1 MKIKLRNQGIIF
13 NIDEFKPFADY
24 QFAQSPQLL
33 AFEDHYRVYFS
44 SRPKNLVNGMPISE
58 VLYVDFDIDFKEIVD
73 HSRKEVLDKPIL
85 GAFDEHGIFPF
96 HPFRTSD
103 NELFAYLSGW
113 SRRKS
118 VPVETGIGIAK
129 SVDDGK
135 TFTRIGPGPILT
147 ASLNEPFLVG
157 DPYVVEQN
165 SLLHMFYIA
174 GVEWKYFDSETS
186 PQRVYKIKKAT
197 STDGINW
204 IKNKDELISDTIGPD
219 ECQALPTVIK
229 NKEEF
234 IMAFCFR
241 SAFGFRTEPKL
252 GYRLDFATSKDLL
265 NWDRGNINVS
275 ISEHK
280 SGWDRDMQCYP
291 NFSQLQGKLHL
302 LYNGNNFGKSGFG
315 LAVEDLS

>member
-1 MKIKLRNQGIIF
+1 MKIKLNNRGLIF
-13 NIDEFKPFADY
+13 NINEFRPFSDY

-33 AFEDHYRVYFS
+33 AFEDYYRVYFS
-44 SRPKNLVNGMPISE
+44 SRHKNLVNGMPISE
-58 VLYVDFDIDFKEIVD
+58 VLYVDFDPNFKSIIDY
-73 HSRKEVLDKPIL
+73 SRKEVLNKPIL
-85 GAFDEHGIFPF
+85 GAFDEHGVFPF

-113 SRRKS
+113 SRRTS
-118 VPVETGIGIAK
+118 VPVETSIGIAK

-135 TFTRIGPGPILT
+135 TFTRLGPGPILT

-157 DPYVVEQN
+157 DPYIVEQN

-174 GVEWKYFDSETS
+174 GVEWKYFESETD

-204 IKNKDELISDTIGPD
+204 IKNRFELISDTIGPD
-219 ECQALPTVIK
+219 ECQALPTVVK
-229 NKEEF
+229 NQQEF

-241 SAFGFRTEPKL
+241 SAYGFRNEPKL
-252 GYRLDFATSKDLL
+252 GYKLDFAASIDLL
-265 NWDRGNINVS
+265 TWERGKIEVT
-275 ISEHK
+275 ISEHE
-280 SGWDRDMQCYP
+280 SSWDRDMQCYP
-291 NFSQLQGKLHL
+291 NLSLLKGKVHL
-302 LYNGNNFGKSGFG
+302 LYNGNNFGKFGFG